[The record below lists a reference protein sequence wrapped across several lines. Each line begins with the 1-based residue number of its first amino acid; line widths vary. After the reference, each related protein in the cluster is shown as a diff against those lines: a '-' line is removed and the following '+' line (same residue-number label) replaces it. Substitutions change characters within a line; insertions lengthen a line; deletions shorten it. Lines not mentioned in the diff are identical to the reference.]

1 MNIQRFKYKSVN
13 TELALILTLALV
25 KLIIHLYTN
34 AFAGYGIFRDEL
46 YYLACAS
53 RPDFGYVDQPPFSIW
68 ILGIIRPM
76 IGDSVFAIRLLPAVL
91 GTGTVFL
98 TGLIVTRLG
107 GGKLAILTA
116 LLAVIFA
123 PIYLAMNTIYSMN
136 SFDIFLWALAFYFII
151 LIVQQDKTSLW
162 IWFGIILGIGLLN
175 KVSFL
180 WLSFG
185 FYIALLITD
194 KRKLLK
200 TIKPWITAGIAF
212 LFFLPFIVWNATHD
226 WAHIEFIRNAQLY
239 KYSGIT
245 RWDFLKG
252 ILLIMNPA
260 SVIIWLL
267 GLYYLFSSK
276 NGTGLRILGIIFIT
290 TFLILF
296 VSGKSKSEYIA
307 PVFIIPFASGGL
319 LLEKINQI
327 KFWGWLKHAVIIPV
341 IITGIIIAPLAL
353 PILSVE
359 KYINYAEALG
369 FGPTTSE
376 GKELAELPQFY
387 ADMFGW
393 EELAKNVSAVY
404 EKIPENEKEKTIVF
418 GNNYGEAGAIEYFS
432 EKYLLPPVIS
442 VHNNFWI
449 WGWKYTGKEI
459 TNVII
464 LGGRKEDH
472 LNSFSEVDIIA
483 IHKTK
488 YAMPYENNLPIFICR
503 NLKGD
508 FRQIWERNKNFN

>member
-1 MNIQRFKYKSVN
+1 MNIQGLKYKSGN
-13 TELALILTLALV
+13 TELMLVLILSLA
-25 KLIIHLYTN
+25 KLIIHFYTN

-53 RPDFGYVDQPPFSIW
+53 RPDIGYVDQPPFSIW
-68 ILGIIRPM
+68 ILGIIRFVM
-76 IGDSVFAIRLLPAVL
+76 GDSVFVIRLLPAVL
-91 GTGTVFL
+91 GAGTVFL
-98 TGLIVTRLG
+98 TGLIVIRLG
-107 GGKLAILTA
+107 GGKSAILIA
-116 LLAVIFA
+116 SMAVIFA

-136 SFDIFLWALAFYFII
+136 SLDIFLWALAFYFII
-151 LIVQQDKTSLW
+151 LIFQQDKTSTW
-162 IWFGIILGIGLLN
+162 IWLGIILGVGLLN

-185 FYIALLITD
+185 FYSALLITD

-200 TIKPWITAGIAF
+200 TVKPWITAGIAF
-212 LFFLPFIVWNATHD
+212 LFFLPFIIWNATHD

-239 KYSGIT
+239 KYAGIT

-260 SVIIWLL
+260 SAIIWLL

-276 NGTGLRILGIIFIT
+276 NGKDLRILGIIFIT

-307 PVFIIPFASGGL
+307 PAFIILFAAGGL
-319 LLEKINQI
+319 LIEKIN
-327 KFWGWLKHAVIIPV
+327 KNKYWGWFKHAVIIPL

-353 PILSVE
+353 PILPVE
-359 KYINYAEALG
+359 KYINYTEALG

-376 GKELAELPQFY
+376 GKELSELPQFY

-404 EKIPENEKEKTIVF
+404 EKIPDNEKEKTIVF

-432 EKYLLPPVIS
+432 EKYLLPQVIS
-442 VHNNFWI
+442 AHNNYWI
-449 WGWKYTGKEI
+449 WGWKYAGKEI
-459 TNVII
+459 INVII
-464 LGGRKEDH
+464 LGGMKEDH
-472 LNSFSEVDIIA
+472 LNSYSRVEVIA

-488 YAMPYENNLPIFICR
+488 YVMPYENNLSIFICR
-503 NLKGD
+503 DLKED
-508 FRQIWERNKNFN
+508 FHQIWERNKNFN

>member
-1 MNIQRFKYKSVN
+1 
-13 TELALILTLALV
+13 
-25 KLIIHLYTN
+25 
-34 AFAGYGIFRDEL
+34 
-46 YYLACAS
+46 
-53 RPDFGYVDQPPFSIW
+53 
-68 ILGIIRPM
+68 
-76 IGDSVFAIRLLPAVL
+76 
-91 GTGTVFL
+91 
-98 TGLIVTRLG
+98 
-107 GGKLAILTA
+107 
-116 LLAVIFA
+116 
-123 PIYLAMNTIYSMN
+123 MN

-162 IWFGIILGIGLLN
+162 IWFGIILGVGLLN

-200 TIKPWITAGIAF
+200 TIKPWITAGIAL
-212 LFFLPFIVWNATHD
+212 LFFLPFIIWNATHD

-260 SVIIWLL
+260 SAIIWLL
-267 GLYYLFSSK
+267 GLYYLFFGK
-276 NGTGLRILGIIFIT
+276 TGTGLRILGIIFIT
-290 TFLILF
+290 TLLILF

-307 PVFIIPFASGGL
+307 PAFIIPFAAGGL
-319 LLEKINQI
+319 LLEKIIQI
-327 KFWGWLKHAVIIPV
+327 KFWRWFKHAIIIPL
-341 IITGIIIAPLAL
+341 IITGIMIAPLAL

-359 KYINYAEALG
+359 KYINYADALG
-369 FGPTTSE
+369 FGPATSE

-418 GNNYGEAGAIEYFS
+418 GNNYGEAGAIEYFN
-432 EKYLLPPVIS
+432 ERYLLPPVIS

-449 WGWKYTGKEI
+449 WGWEYTGKEI
-459 TNVII
+459 INVII

-472 LNSFSEVDIIA
+472 LNSCSQVEVVA

-488 YAMPYENNLPIFICR
+488 YAMPYENNLPIFMCR
-503 NLKGD
+503 NIKEG
-508 FRQIWERNKNFN
+508 FHQIWERNKNFN